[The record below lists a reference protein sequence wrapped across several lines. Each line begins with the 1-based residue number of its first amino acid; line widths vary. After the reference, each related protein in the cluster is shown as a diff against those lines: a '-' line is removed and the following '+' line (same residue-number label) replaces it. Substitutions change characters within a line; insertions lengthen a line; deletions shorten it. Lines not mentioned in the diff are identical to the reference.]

1 MLKIRWAGLLA
12 VLLLAAGCATD
23 PWKDVP
29 PFEVSDFICPVPG
42 GKFLEDAHYVSAWSL
57 LGPLKP
63 GKEGS
68 LHEECLPDEA
78 LLNGNRRAPRGV
90 RWCRVR
96 VKTDDGEPGTL
107 SPGQVDFSERFLRD
121 PRAQGKSVFYACVT
135 LKCER
140 DHAGLILHAGSCG
153 QIKIWI
159 NGRAVYSC
167 EKGHDD
173 LKPEMATV
181 GEISLHRGYNRIV
194 VKYLD
199 DGKDYREKRRF
210 FLRFTDAAGNL
221 SQVRG

>member
-1 MLKIRWAGLLA
+1 MLKIKFSGLFP
-12 VLLLAAGCATD
+12 VFLLLVGCAAD

-29 PFEVSDFICPVPG
+29 EFEVADFTCPVQG
-42 GKFLEDAHYVSAWSL
+42 DKFLEDSHFVSTWSL
-57 LGPLKP
+57 LGPIQP
-63 GKEGS
+63 GKECS

-90 RWCRVR
+90 RWCRVMAG
-96 VKTDDGEPGTL
+96 KGDPNSL
-107 SPGQVDFSERFLRD
+107 FPGQVDFSARFLQD
-121 PRAQGKSVFYACVT
+121 PRAQGRSVFYACVT

-140 DHAGLILHAGSCG
+140 DHTGLILHAGSCG

-167 EKGHDD
+167 EKSAAD
-173 LKPEMATV
+173 LKPEMASV
-181 GEISLHRGYNRIV
+181 GEISFHKGYNRIV

-199 DGKDYREKRRF
+199 DGKDYRKKRKF

-221 SQVRG
+221 SQVR